1 MKKILLLML
10 FVVAASALAQ
20 TGSAADRERRA
31 LRFSRT
37 RPWHGDYANTVRGG
51 PVALVVPPT
60 AHLQRKMGWGVAQ
73 SSMTPIYH
81 RFYRNSQEGMMAIE
95 GYPFRPTPIH
105 PSHTDQ
111 FGVYYVRGPW

>member
-1 MKKILLLML
+1 MKKVALLLFFAL
-10 FVVAASALAQ
+10 ATSAIAQTASAEDSQ
-20 TGSAADRERRA
+20 RRA

-37 RPWHGDYANTVRGG
+37 RPWHGDYSNTMRGG

-73 SSMTPIYH
+73 SSMTPIHH
-81 RFYRNSQEGMMAIE
+81 RYYRNSQEGRMGVD
-95 GYPFRPTPIH
+95 GYPFRPTPVH

-111 FGVYYVRGPW
+111 FGIYYVRGPW

>member
-1 MKKILLLML
+1 MKKLALLML
-10 FVVAASALAQ
+10 VALATGAIVQTASAEN
-20 TGSAADRERRA
+20 TERRA

-37 RPWHGDYANTVRGG
+37 RPWHGNYYHTVRGG

-60 AHLQRKMGWGVAQ
+60 AHLQRKMRWGVAQ

-81 RFYRNSQEGMMAIE
+81 QYYRNSQEGLMGVG

-111 FGVYYVRGPW
+111 FGVYYTRGPW